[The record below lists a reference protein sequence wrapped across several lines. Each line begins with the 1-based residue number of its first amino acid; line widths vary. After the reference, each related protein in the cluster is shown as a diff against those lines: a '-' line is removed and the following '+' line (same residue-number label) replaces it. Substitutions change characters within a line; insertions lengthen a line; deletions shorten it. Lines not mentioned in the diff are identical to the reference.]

1 MTDKQTDSQ
10 IVIQTENQAD
20 IKDRHTGWHTSTK
33 NTKGN
38 WTKRQVQ
45 GSIRLNDEKC
55 KLLRKPLQCLL
66 ILLCSQT
73 CTTILHTRCEIYEK
87 HILTFNFYNFYLP
100 KYISFTN
107 FAMRTSW
114 YCRQNLRNCFNK
126 FVLPFLMQHS
136 QLLPPGE

>member
-1 MTDKQTDSQ
+1 MTDKQTDSH
-10 IVIQTENQAD
+10 TD
-20 IKDRHTGWHTSTK
+20 RKSGRYTDRHTGWHTSTK

-45 GSIRLNDEKC
+45 GSIRLNEKC

-126 FVLPFLMQHS
+126 SVLSFVRHHS
-136 QLLPPGE
+136 QFTIAPSR